1 MSGADQDGPIQQ
13 AEGQAAS
20 ATHRQDD
27 GVQRHHDVTLGV
39 VGQQGLGQLGQG
51 GNILHCGATSCR
63 DVQKCHVYGYRE
75 IYFSN
80 ELKIYLKKAFH
91 LQIYLEV

>member
-1 MSGADQDGPIQQ
+1 MPGTDQDGSIQQ
-13 AEGQAAS
+13 AEGQTAS

-51 GNILHCGATSCR
+51 GDILHCGATSCTHS
-63 DVQKCHVYGYRE
+63 CYTE
-75 IYFSN
+75 ICFSN
-80 ELKIYLKKAFH
+80 ELKIYYKEKSSFWP
-91 LQIYLEV
+91 V